1 VVSNFML
8 VAGYRRRLF
17 CKPYLEHPG
26 FQRWQHNKRNGFGR
40 DCDRVCL
47 TLLSDICCA
56 RPIADLTHTHP
67 PAGRAGAEGDVNNAN
82 DDKSPLI
89 DLLTC
94 IICKVTM
101 KIASST
107 PESSGTDIIQYR
119 CEQCGRI
126 ELVRLIRRSRDAP
139 A

>member
-1 VVSNFML
+1 ML

-17 CKPYLEHPG
+17 CKPCLEHPG

-40 DCDRVCL
+40 DGDRVCL

-56 RPIADLTHTHP
+56 RTVADLTHTHP
-67 PAGRAGAEGDVNNAN
+67 PAGRSGAEGEVNNAN

-101 KIASST
+101 KIANST
-107 PESSGTDIIQYR
+107 PDADGSDLVQYHCQLCNGT
-119 CEQCGRI
+119 ELGR
-126 ELVRLIRRSRDAP
+126 LFRRSRDA
-139 A
+139 AA